1 MQDHRVADQIRAGV
15 STRVWYNIWSPISDY
30 CVDRVNTPVWAK
42 VFNMR
47 IANLFDVDTL
57 WRFQNDTFDTQQ
69 D

>member
-1 MQDHRVADQIRAGV
+1 MSRSAADQIRDGV

-30 CVDRVNTPVWAK
+30 CGDGVNTLVWAK

-47 IANLFDVDTL
+47 IVNLFDVDTL
-57 WRFQNDTFDTQQ
+57 HRFQNDTFNTQQ